1 MLISSSVPSQCAEC
15 IDMGA
20 RLEQAA
26 SMRLMC
32 VDHFRNTDAPKPAS
46 RIGNEVYHD
55 LNCCRLAGVLNSG
68 SEIGCCLD
76 SWKSMNN
83 DSGPHHPCPGTGNVH
98 SKLWLISSNARI
110 PAIG

>member
-1 MLISSSVPSQCAEC
+1 MLISSSVPNQCAEC

-26 SMRLMC
+26 SMRLIC
-32 VDHFRNTDAPKPAS
+32 VDHFRSTDAPSPAS

-68 SEIGCCLD
+68 SKIGSCLD
-76 SWKSMNN
+76 NWNIMNN
-83 DSGPHHPCPGTGNVH
+83 DNGPHQPYPGTGNVQ
-98 SKLWLISSNARI
+98 SKLWLISSKALI
-110 PAIG
+110 PAMG